1 MFCPNCGTESSTE
14 QKFCRS
20 CGFTL
25 HTVAQ
30 LLAGEHAPGA
40 VDQTLIETIERYQS
54 QRQKLL
60 RWGFLV
66 LWGGLLVLAIG
77 KVADWNDHPEFGT
90 APIWSVLHSLG
101 NFAPIVFV
109 IGIGL
114 MIYSLFLPK
123 LTAPL
128 KPNQPKMMTESKH
141 PLSFEPQRQPESI
154 LSVTEHTTELFEAS
168 EAKAPARDTTP
179 QRE

>member
-1 MFCPNCGTESSTE
+1 MFCPNCGTESSSE

-25 HTVAQ
+25 HTVSQ
-30 LLAGEHAPGA
+30 LLAGQHAPDA
-40 VDQTLIETIERYQS
+40 VDQTLIETVERYQS

-90 APIWSVLHSLG
+90 APIWTVLHSLG
-101 NFAPIVFV
+101 DFAPIVFV

-123 LTAPL
+123 VTAPL
-128 KPNQPKMMTESKH
+128 KSHQPKMMPEPKQT
-141 PLSFEPQRQPESI
+141 LSFEPQRQPESAV
-154 LSVTEHTTELFEAS
+154 SVTEHTTELLEAS
-168 EAKAPARDTTP
+168 EAKVSVRDTAP